1 VSFYDCITMLLYLF
15 VLFTIVPL
23 VELALLIWIGGQT
36 AWWVPIVGVVLTGVA
51 GAALARWQGWRA
63 LQRIQDDM
71 RSGRV
76 PAGAVIDG
84 VLILVAGILLVTP
97 GVLTDVVGI
106 ALLIPPI
113 RAIVKRR
120 ATATFRR
127 HVEVRAARFKSTF
140 RANGFA
146 SDRNSSPRGHDEI
159 IEAKVIKSR
168 VEDAD

>member
-15 VLFTIVPL
+15 VLFTIVPV

-36 AWWVPIVGVVLTGVA
+36 AWWVPIVGVVLTGIA

-71 RSGRV
+71 RAGRI

-84 VLILVAGILLVTP
+84 VLILVVGILLVTP
-97 GVLTDVVGI
+97 GVLTDVVGM

-120 ATATFRR
+120 ATAWFRR
-127 HVEVRAARFKSTF
+127 QVDVRAKRFKSTF
-140 RANGFA
+140 TKEVGTNEA
-146 SDRNSSPRGHDEI
+146 SPRHDQI
-159 IEAKVIKSR
+159 IDAHVVSIH
-168 VEDAD
+168 VEDAE